1 MPIRRSGIEISH
13 SKGYSTS
20 AKIAT
25 GQQNTNSKHQS
36 TKPMKSFMSYEYPSR
51 PDFSTCDL
59 GRARYGLVRLPRPRL
74 KSCVSAIKALTL
86 QLRRVSLPTE
96 AGMKKATSIGEYL
109 IHRLAA
115 HGVRHVFGI
124 PGDYVLG
131 FYEQLLHSPIRIVNT
146 CDEQGAGFAA
156 DAYARVRGLGV
167 VCVTYCVGGLKVANT
182 TAEAFAEKSPVVVIS
197 GAPGMKER
205 EKNPLL
211 HHKVREFDTQK
222 KVFEQLTIAST
233 VLSDP
238 QTAFQEIDRVLHA
251 ALRYKRPVYIELPR
265 DVVALPGIPHHRPRE
280 IHETSDRHTLR
291 EALGEAV
298 EMINRASK
306 PVILADVEVHR
317 FGLQNALLG
326 LAAKT
331 DIPVAATILGKSV
344 IGEQH
349 PFYMGVYEGAM
360 GRDDVRRYVET
371 SDCVILLGA
380 FMTDINLGIYTARLD
395 PARSIYAT
403 SEKLSIRYHT
413 YENVRF
419 KDFVHGLL
427 KAKLRRRA
435 PGRIPR
441 PRPLAARPNVRGKS
455 KVTVKS
461 LFQRLNE
468 FLDERK
474 VVVADIGDALFGA
487 ADLFIH
493 QRTEFLGPA
502 YYASMGF
509 AVPAGIGAQ
518 LANPKLRPL
527 VLVGD
532 GAFQMTGM
540 ELATAARYKLNPIV
554 VVLNNRGYGT
564 ERQIHDGPYNDLW
577 LWNFSR
583 IPEILGAG
591 CGFEVETEEQLDQAL
606 LAAGRF
612 TDGFCLLDVKLKPLD
627 RSPAL
632 QRLAER
638 LAKRL

>member
-1 MPIRRSGIEISH
+1 M
-13 SKGYSTS
+13 K
-20 AKIAT
+20 
-25 GQQNTNSKHQS
+25 NS
-36 TKPMKSFMSYEYPSR
+36 P
-51 PDFSTCDL
+51 
-59 GRARYGLVRLPRPRL
+59 
-74 KSCVSAIKALTL
+74 
-86 QLRRVSLPTE
+86 
-96 AGMKKATSIGEYL
+96 SIGQYL
-109 IHRLAA
+109 IQQLYA

-131 FYEQLLHSPIRIVNT
+131 FYDQLEKSKLRLINT

-156 DAYARVRGLGV
+156 DAYARVRGLGA

-197 GAPGMKER
+197 GAPGIKER

-251 ALRYKRPVYIELPR
+251 ALRFKRPVYIELPR
-265 DVVALPGIPHHRPRE
+265 DLVGTPGIAHHRTPE
-280 IHETSDRHTLR
+280 IHERSNPKSLR
-291 EALGEAV
+291 AALAEAH
-298 EMINRASK
+298 EMIDGARQ

-317 FGLQNALLG
+317 FGLQDQVLQFAQ
-326 LAAKT
+326 KT
-331 DIPVAATILGKSV
+331 NIPVAATVMGKSV

-349 PFYMGVYEGAM
+349 PLYLGIYEGAM
-360 GRDDVRRYVET
+360 GREDVRQFVER
-371 SDCVILLGA
+371 SDCLIMLGA

-403 SEKLSIRYHT
+403 SEKLSISYHT
-413 YENVRF
+413 YEEVRF
-419 KDFVHGLL
+419 KDFMRGLL
-427 KAKLRRRA
+427 GLRLRRR
-435 PGRIPR
+435 PR
-441 PRPLAARPNVRGKS
+441 SPLPRPLPVASFKVRPGPVKL
-455 KVTVKS
+455 TV
-461 LFQRLNE
+461 QRLFARLNA
-468 FLDERK
+468 FLSANT
-474 VVVADIGDALFGA
+474 VVVADVGDALFGA
-487 ADLFIH
+487 ADLFIR

-509 AVPAGIGAQ
+509 AVPASVGAQ

-532 GAFQMTGM
+532 GAFQMTGV
-540 ELATAARYKLNPIV
+540 ELATAARYGLNPVV

-564 ERQIHDGPYNDLW
+564 ERHMQDGPYNDVW
-577 LWNFSR
+577 PWNYSR
-583 IPEILGAG
+583 LPELLGAG
-591 CGFEVETEEQLDQAL
+591 RGFVVETEQELDRAL
-606 LAAGRF
+606 EEAQSW
-612 TDGFCLLDVKLKPLD
+612 TKSFCLLDVHLERLD

-632 QRLAER
+632 DRLAAR